1 MTQPCTQTKT
11 FTEVIMTRQRHLRKS
26 IEKALTM
33 IAIFL
38 GILIV
43 SVDDFDFN
51 GFLVYLGMI
60 ALEVSIGMVL
70 TLYGREQ

>member
-1 MTQPCTQTKT
+1 
-11 FTEVIMTRQRHLRKS
+11 MTRQRHLRKS